1 MKTLNEIHVNRLA
14 KVLRFLR
21 LLQAHV
27 LTLHIPAKS
36 SLDTD
41 FFGRTLYWNITKKN
55 YNMIQYCVIS
65 FSYLFAF
72 LVSLMGI

>member
-14 KVLRFLR
+14 NVLRFLR

-27 LTLHIPAKS
+27 LILHIPAKS

-41 FFGRTLYWNITKKN
+41 FFGRTLY
-55 YNMIQYCVIS
+55 
-65 FSYLFAF
+65 
-72 LVSLMGI
+72 